1 MQLPFLFSMRAL
13 NPSNVASIS
22 VCCYDAG
29 GQKAM
34 TVMRLLMEEARAF
47 PVKVQKMVAVGEED
61 TVGHNEKGLKMARL
75 KERQGRSS
83 GQCHLLWIAERW
95 SRGWAATAVAMT
107 VGAALGMKGGG
118 WVAAAIEE
126 GRRQRR
132 QSDAAGSGCSTG
144 GDGR

>member
-1 MQLPFLFSMRAL
+1 
-13 NPSNVASIS
+13 
-22 VCCYDAG
+22 
-29 GQKAM
+29 M
-34 TVMRLLMEEARAF
+34 TVGLAVMEEARAF
-47 PVKVQKMVAVGEED
+47 PMKVQKMAAVGEED

-83 GQCHLLWIAERW
+83 GQCHLLRIAERW
-95 SRGWAATAVAMT
+95 SRGWAAVAVATT

-126 GRRQRR
+126 EGRRQRR
-132 QSDAAGSGCSTG
+132 QSDAVGSDCGTS

>member
-1 MQLPFLFSMRAL
+1 
-13 NPSNVASIS
+13 
-22 VCCYDAG
+22 
-29 GQKAM
+29 
-34 TVMRLLMEEARAF
+34 MEEARAF
-47 PVKVQKMVAVGEED
+47 PMKVQKMVAVGEED

-95 SRGWAATAVAMT
+95 SRGWAAAAVAMT

-132 QSDAAGSGCSTG
+132 QSDAAGSGCGTG